1 MLTEVAKYNCR
12 YSSPGAS
19 STFDS
24 TRWNAAKWS
33 SRMLPVLKTTNS
45 YASRHH
51 NVRHCHPLAV
61 RQSLLCVWA
70 HIYIWQFQKRHGVS
84 IATSESR
91 VRYRRWPH
99 STREASAQYVTVGC
113 PSVRPCVCPVDRQP
127 VRSSNVFLSQKLNGE
142 GIFNI
147 IRNFQATSRES
158 HRRGRPMLHHTSHV
172 PCSVCL
178 SVCWVGGWAL

>member
-51 NVRHCHPLAV
+51 NVSHCHPLAV

-99 STREASAQYVTVGC
+99 STREASICNGRVSVR
-113 PSVRPCVCPVDRQP
+113 PSVRVFVRSIDSRYAAATFLLAKSETAKEFLTLSVTFRPHLVNRIDAVGLCYITLRTFRVLCVCQCV
-127 VRSSNVFLSQKLNGE
+127 E
-142 GIFNI
+142 
-147 IRNFQATSRES
+147 
-158 HRRGRPMLHHTSHV
+158 
-172 PCSVCL
+172 
-178 SVCWVGGWAL
+178 